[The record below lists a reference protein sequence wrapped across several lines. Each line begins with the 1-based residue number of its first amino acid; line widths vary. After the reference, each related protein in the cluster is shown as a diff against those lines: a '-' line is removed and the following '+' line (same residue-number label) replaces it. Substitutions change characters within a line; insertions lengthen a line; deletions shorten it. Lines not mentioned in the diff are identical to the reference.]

1 MAVVSDE
8 AITEANDRLSLL
20 LSANGTSTVIAMLCG
35 RPRTGRSTMAAA
47 VARELVDAGR
57 YTRIKFVDEDD
68 IGNNNNK
75 ATLIPHN
82 RRMDRWACASASAS
96 ASASALHR
104 QEERVLLV
112 LDNVD
117 TLLLNG
123 GAMAFVRFLQDSV
136 REGVSV
142 LLVSSH
148 PDPWPSIGRRLKQT
162 LANLVPQSQR
172 VVIACEKDKKQQQ
185 NSKQTKTAKR
195 RPKVGAA
202 AAAAA
207 AAADAADAA
216 ADAASS
222 SAGTKDAS
230 DAVYADARWMMN
242 LQLIAS
248 SVDGGKLLLGSE
260 KQQQQQQHQREEDA
274 DRQTY
279 EEDFHDSSTLLVDM
293 LIDAMLELRHDNSH
307 RWHI

>member
-1 MAVVSDE
+1 M
-8 AITEANDRLSLL
+8 
-20 LSANGTSTVIAMLCG
+20 
-35 RPRTGRSTMAAA
+35 
-47 VARELVDAGR
+47 
-57 YTRIKFVDEDD
+57 
-68 IGNNNNK
+68 
-75 ATLIPHN
+75 
-82 RRMDRWACASASAS
+82 
-96 ASASALHR
+96 
-104 QEERVLLV
+104 LLV

-172 VVIACEKDKKQQQ
+172 VVIACEKDKKQKQ

-207 AAADAADAA
+207 AA

-260 KQQQQQQHQREEDA
+260 KQQQQQQQHQREEDA